1 MTRPAQSYDRMT
13 PSAVNEFATADDFQH
28 LFATDMPD
36 LFRLAY
42 LLTGDAEEAE
52 HCLILTMHE
61 CMASG
66 SVYKWWLPVW
76 TRNVLIR
83 NGIRIVTGSPAY
95 PLRKIPHD
103 RMLTAIRRSQQS
115 AIDASGV
122 PAGVFQLS
130 DFDRLV
136 YVIRVI
142 EKYPIRDCVRLLGRS
157 RQEVRDALTRALAY
171 VDAFEQEW
179 RRAPGQLSEDICLP
193 PYNPGAGVDD
203 SRGSLSA

>member
-1 MTRPAQSYDRMT
+1 MNRPALSNDRMM
-13 PSAVNEFATADDFQH
+13 SSSLNECATADDFQH
-28 LFATDMPD
+28 LFASDMPD

-42 LLTGDAEEAE
+42 LLTADAEKAE
-52 HCLILTMHE
+52 HCLILTIRE

-83 NGIRIVTGSPAY
+83 NAIRIVTGGAAR

-103 RMLTAIRRSQQS
+103 RMLTAIRRSQQG
-115 AIDASGV
+115 AIDASDE
-122 PAGVFQLS
+122 PAAVFQLS

-136 YVIRVI
+136 YVIHII
-142 EKYPIRDCVRLLGRS
+142 EQYPIRDCVTLLGRS
-157 RQEVRDALTRALAY
+157 RQEVRDALNRALAY

-179 RRAPGQLSEDICLP
+179 RRAPAQLAEDICLL
-193 PYNPGAGVDD
+193 PYNPGAGIND
-203 SRGSLSA
+203 SRRILSA

>member
-28 LFATDMPD
+28 LFASDMPD

-42 LLTGDAEEAE
+42 LLTGDAEKAE
-52 HCLILTMHE
+52 HCLILTIRE
-61 CMASG
+61 CMAGG
-66 SVYKWWLPVW
+66 SVYKWWLPVL

-83 NGIRIVTGSPAY
+83 NAIRIVTGSPAR

-115 AIDASGV
+115 AIDASDE
-122 PAGVFQLS
+122 PAGVLQLS

-136 YVIRVI
+136 YVIHLI
-142 EKYPIRDCVRLLGRS
+142 EQYPIRDCVTLLGRS
-157 RQEVRDALTRALAY
+157 RQEIRDALTRALAY
-171 VDAFEQEW
+171 VDAFEQVW
-179 RRAPGQLSEDICLP
+179 RRAPGALSEDLCLL
-193 PYNPGAGVDD
+193 PYNPEAGLD

>member
-1 MTRPAQSYDRMT
+1 MTRPAIPNERMT
-13 PSAVNEFATADDFQH
+13 SYSVNECATADDFQH
-28 LFATDMPD
+28 LFASDMPD

-42 LLTGDAEEAE
+42 LLTADPEKAE
-52 HCLILTMHE
+52 HCLILTIRE

-83 NGIRIVTGSPAY
+83 NAIRIVTGSPAR
-95 PLRKIPHD
+95 PLRKVAHD

-115 AIDASGV
+115 AIDELDE
-122 PAGVFQLS
+122 PAGVFQLG

-136 YVIRVI
+136 YVIHSI
-142 EKYPIRDCVRLLGRS
+142 EQYPIRDCVTLLGKS
-157 RQEVRDALTRALAY
+157 RQEIRDALNRALAY
-171 VDAFEQEW
+171 VEAFEHEW
-179 RRAPGQLSEDICLP
+179 RRTPGHLSEDLCLP
-193 PYNPGAGVDD
+193 PYSPGAGFD